1 MSSIEVCTSRRK
13 LNTEKEHRWQHHQRK
28 QVERV
33 AELVGL
39 PDKAIAMTALDK
51 VLKILP
57 LVSSPV
63 FYLAVRSSGVELEP
77 AVRAAPEGLAE
88 LIAGPEGDRP
98 LGLVQQRG

>member
-57 LVSSPV
+57 LVSRPV

-77 AVRAAPEGLAE
+77 AVRGRAR
-88 LIAGPEGDRP
+88 AGRQSGAGGP
-98 LGLVQQRG
+98 RGAHRGSGR